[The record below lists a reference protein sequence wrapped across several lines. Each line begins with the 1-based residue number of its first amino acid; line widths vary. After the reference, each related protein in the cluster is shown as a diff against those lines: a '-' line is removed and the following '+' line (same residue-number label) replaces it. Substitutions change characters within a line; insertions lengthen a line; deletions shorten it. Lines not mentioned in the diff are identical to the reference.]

1 MKTGTKKF
9 LYTIFA
15 LILALGLGIGDIIK
29 YAECTGIDRNDA
41 GN

>member
-9 LYTIFA
+9 LYTIFTV
-15 LILALGLGIGDIIK
+15 ILALGDIIK